1 MAKAFLAVILLFSLF
16 GTATAAAIPAQ
27 PKPARPDWTE
37 LKPSQQQVLAPL
49 KEHWDEL
56 DTTRRQKWVKVANS
70 YPKLTPDEQQRLQ
83 DRMRDWAKLSSDQR
97 RAARDKYLALKKL
110 SATKRAEVKLQWR
123 QYQESLAKAEVVGG
137 AAPTEGAATTPT
149 EGSAAPTP

>member
-1 MAKAFLAVILLFSLF
+1 
-16 GTATAAAIPAQ
+16 
-27 PKPARPDWTE
+27 

-83 DRMRDWAKLSSDQR
+83 DRMRDWAKLSSEQR

-110 SATKRAEVKLQWR
+110 SATKRAEVKQQWR
-123 QYQESLAKAEVVGG
+123 QYQESLAKAEVAGG
-137 AAPTEGAATTPT
+137 AAPTEGAATAPT
-149 EGSAAPTP
+149 EGSTAPTP